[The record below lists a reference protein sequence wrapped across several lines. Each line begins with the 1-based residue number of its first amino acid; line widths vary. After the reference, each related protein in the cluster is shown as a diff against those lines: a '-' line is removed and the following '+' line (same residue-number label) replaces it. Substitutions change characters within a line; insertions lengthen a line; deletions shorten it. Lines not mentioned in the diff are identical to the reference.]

1 MGRRTQFARRRDRG
15 RIRSIEV
22 DVIVTYATSP
32 ILAAKHATSVI
43 PIVFAAATD
52 AVAAGLVASLARPG
66 GNVTG
71 PQRAPD
77 WAPFPPT
84 ETDCMAE
91 DAVHSEPVSL
101 LTGKSTGNFAKIGY
115 SLGF

>member
-52 AVAAGLVASLARPG
+52 AVAAGLVASLAR
-66 GNVTG
+66 TWRECHRTAT
-71 PQRAPD
+71 RARLGALPTD
-77 WAPFPPT
+77 RDRLHGWAC
-84 ETDCMAE
+84 ETRTRKCQFGL
-91 DAVHSEPVSL
+91 S
-101 LTGKSTGNFAKIGY
+101 I
-115 SLGF
+115 